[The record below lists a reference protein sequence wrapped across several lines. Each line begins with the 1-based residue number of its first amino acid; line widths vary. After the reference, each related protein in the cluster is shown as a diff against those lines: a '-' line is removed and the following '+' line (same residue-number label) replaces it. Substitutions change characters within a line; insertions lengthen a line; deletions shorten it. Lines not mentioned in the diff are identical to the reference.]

1 MTERIDIVSPL
12 LDVADAA
19 ELMDALRKR
28 WRARHGNMAYFAG
41 NRFQTRIEACVK
53 RKLSS
58 VPGFIALRPEQREPL
73 RRLAREG
80 ARILGPQ
87 TAHEVDELVA
97 ALHAEAPWIAAVS
110 AAIQQQLLAA
120 LSNGRK
126 GLRLPPILLVGSPGC
141 GKSHYAR
148 RLAEFAGVPLRRI
161 DVGSGSSGFRV
172 GGVERGWGSATP
184 SVPVE
189 TLLAT
194 RVANPLMLVDEIDKS
209 GVVYSD
215 RGMSTSIATSLLE
228 VLDPGTAAHYECPVH
243 RVRIDVSNISWILT
257 ANDLR
262 GVPAPL
268 QDRCRVIHVPEPGL
282 PDLLRLYDRMTADI
296 DDVDTVADGRAHL
309 AVFSAQGL
317 SIRNLLAWVAV
328 VRGYA
333 HRPRHH

>member
-1 MTERIDIVSPL
+1 M
-12 LDVADAA
+12 
-19 ELMDALRKR
+19 
-28 WRARHGNMAYFAG
+28 
-41 NRFQTRIEACVK
+41 
-53 RKLSS
+53 
-58 VPGFIALRPEQREPL
+58 
-73 RRLAREG
+73 
-80 ARILGPQ
+80 
-87 TAHEVDELVA
+87 
-97 ALHAEAPWIAAVS
+97 
-110 AAIQQQLLAA
+110 
-120 LSNGRK
+120 
-126 GLRLPPILLVGSPGC
+126 LLVGSPGC

-296 DDVDTVADGRAHL
+296 DDVDRPSHILAASAGLRGQARRSPGPSNAQWRMLPCRSGRGPA
-309 AVFSAQGL
+309 FQRRPKPGTSA
-317 SIRNLLAWVAV
+317 ACAT
-328 VRGYA
+328 
-333 HRPRHH
+333 